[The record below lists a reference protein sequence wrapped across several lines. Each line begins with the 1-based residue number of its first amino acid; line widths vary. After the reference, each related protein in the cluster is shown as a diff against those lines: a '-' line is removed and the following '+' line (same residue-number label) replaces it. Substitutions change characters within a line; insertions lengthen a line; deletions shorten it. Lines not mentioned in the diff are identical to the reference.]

1 LNIYVYSKRILK
13 RFGCTRIY
21 MHVVVVVTR
30 KIDVILIDVQT
41 INVHLRSI

>member
-1 LNIYVYSKRILK
+1 MYTVNVFLK
-13 RFGCTRIY
+13 RFGCTRID